1 MKTKRAKRIAFLFAI
16 TMLISSINVPVTAQ
30 ENVTDTSKM
39 ISDIQSEYG
48 SVDDI
53 YQLHYYGGDT
63 ITIGNLKYTLATDEN
78 IACLT
83 GYVDEPAGKLEIP
96 ESISYNANEYK
107 VTSIAGRGD
116 NDNDGVFYECSELEE
131 IVLPAGLEEMQDITF
146 IGCTSLKK
154 VVFSEGIT
162 EMYYIGLRNDSVT
175 TVSFPSTAKSIGRI
189 DCPNLEEIT
198 IPKGVTKIFDY
209 AFCDCYR
216 LKKVDF
222 LSDENDDK
230 LVIGNYAF
238 SGCQSLEEIAFP
250 GNLESIGTSA
260 FSGCQSLE
268 EIAFPG
274 NLESIGTSAF
284 QRCTSINRIVLQEG
298 LKSIGEDAF
307 NESGV
312 NGNNSISVNELTI
325 PSSLE
330 EVGHNAFKG
339 CMVDVLTVTGSLDY
353 LGQLKCRQLKI
364 SDNVTELT
372 TAFDLCECKEIVIP
386 SSVTEIDDSIFE
398 NSLHSKKLINES
410 EVEISLP
417 EDDYTCWL
425 DGKYEEKIETLKKG
439 TAICE
444 YVHLGRADE
453 VRYYYVVNDEDEVVL
468 TGYED
473 ESERNRTRFH
483 IPSEFGVSHNV
494 TRIVKGA
501 FAEWEQLI
509 EVSIPGNIK
518 KLPDEAF
525 KDCDNLRNIDIS
537 DGVEEIGEE
546 TFDGGEF
553 EGRGGRSVYIPLSIK
568 RISENAFEHEDYKY
582 SVYYAGSEEQ
592 WKAIEGID
600 NCGLTVSDN
609 YYYNYNPENNNDDNE
624 DTPDPEDTTIPE
636 NEPHTSYKL
645 LWKINYG
652 AIYYDTSKIRSL
664 SYNGK
669 NHNKAEDYGLYIEYR
684 GQSYTGNDIKIK
696 AKNAKNVGVAYV
708 QFKKLK
714 GDKRSSRC
722 FKGMSMPGFKIKPV
736 TIKNIVTD
744 KSQYSQDGD
753 VILKQNKEGDIKKIS
768 VLFKNPKNGKI
779 YSKSVPKDMW
789 ERNYYNE
796 ITFSGNFNGMVKY

>member
-53 YQLHYYGGDT
+53 YQPHYYGGDT

-107 VTSIAGRGD
+107 VTSID
-116 NDNDGVFYECSELEE
+116 SKKNDEGVFKGCSELEE

-162 EMYYIGLRNDSVT
+162 EMYHIGLINDSVT
-175 TVSFPSTAKSIGRI
+175 TVSLPSTAKSIGTI
-189 DCPNLEEIT
+189 DCHNLEEIT
-198 IPKGVTKIFDY
+198 IPKGVTKIVHN
-209 AFCDCYR
+209 AFCGCYR

-230 LVIGNYAF
+230 LVIGDYAF
-238 SGCQSLEEIAFP
+238 LGCYSLEEIAFP

-260 FSGCQSLE
+260 FE
-268 EIAFPG
+268 D
-274 NLESIGTSAF
+274 
-284 QRCTSINRIVLQEG
+284 CTSINRIVLQEG

-353 LGQLKCRQLKI
+353 LGLLKCRQLKI

-398 NSLHSKKLINES
+398 NSWHLRKFINES

-417 EDDYTCWL
+417 EDNYTCWL
-425 DGKYEEKIETLKKG
+425 DENYEEKFETLKKG
-439 TAICE
+439 TAICKE
-444 YVHLGRADE
+444 MGWDLAGA
-453 VRYYYVVNDEDEVVL
+453 RYYYVVNDEDEVVL

-473 ESERNRTRFH
+473 EDESERNSTRFY
-483 IPSEFGVSHNV
+483 IPSELSVDGVSHNV

-525 KDCDNLRNIDIS
+525 KDCDNLRKIEIS
-537 DGVEEIGEE
+537 DGVKEIGEE

-553 EGRGGRSVYIPLSIK
+553 EGRRGRSVYIPLSIK

-582 SVYYAGSEEQ
+582 YVYYAGSEEQ

-684 GQSYTGNDIKIK
+684 GQSYSGDDIKIK
-696 AKNAKNVGVAYV
+696 AHNAKNVGVAYIE
-708 QFKKLK
+708 FKKLK
-714 GDKRSSRC
+714 GDKRSSRS
-722 FKGMSMPGFKIKPV
+722 FKDMSMPGFKIKPV

-753 VILKQNKEGDIKKIS
+753 VILKQNKKGDIKKIS